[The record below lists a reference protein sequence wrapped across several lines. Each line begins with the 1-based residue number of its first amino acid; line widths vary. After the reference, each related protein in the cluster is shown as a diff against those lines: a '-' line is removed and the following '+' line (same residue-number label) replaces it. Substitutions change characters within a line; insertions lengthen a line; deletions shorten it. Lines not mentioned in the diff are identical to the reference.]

1 MMHWWFWGLP
11 FLGTPMYFGGLG
23 MLLMILF
30 WVIVIGLIFLLIRG
44 TAYGFRGH
52 CHYYHDHY
60 EENEA
65 LQILKRLY
73 AEGKISEEEFER
85 RKKKILE

>member
-1 MMHWWFWGLP
+1 MKGMMHWWFWGLP
-11 FLGTPMYFGGLG
+11 FLGTPMYFGRLR

-30 WVIVIGLIFLLIRG
+30 WVIFIGLIFLLVRV
-44 TAYGFRGH
+44 H
-52 CHYYHDHY
+52 CHYYHNHY